1 MFRLYD
7 VLSGEIKIN
16 GVDIR
21 DLELKSLR
29 QQIGIVPQDTVL
41 FNETIRYNIGY
52 GRQGATDNEIEDAA
66 KAAEI
71 HNFILSHPEGEY
83 YFFLD

>member
-83 YFFLD
+83 YFF